1 MNTLKEKKRRVFVVG
16 LDGATFDIIIPMI
29 EKGKLPNLAKMM
41 KSGTY
46 GELTST
52 IPPNSSV
59 AWSSFMTGKNP
70 GKHGVYYFLEKKVGS
85 YERPVISSRSI
96 KSRTLWRILSDHD
109 KNVCIV
115 NVPVTYPPEEVNGYL
130 ISGLLAPDK
139 KSNFTYP
146 PSLHMELLKEIGDY
160 PLDHE
165 PEQIWSKGDE
175 IGAYQHA
182 IYATKKVMEATEYL
196 MKRIDWDFFM
206 TVFTITDRF
215 QHVGWKYTLPWFQE
229 KHPGPAN
236 KFGNLIEIAYELA
249 DDLLGKI
256 KASLD
261 EDTILIVLSDH
272 GFGPISYKFYINKW
286 LIDNGF
292 LRLKKGVRFTF
303 SSKRF
308 LTNIL
313 KRSSFIRRSRE
324 VLHAL
329 TRDHPESGG
338 GYALYR
344 LIDWSKTKAF
354 SSFSGG
360 EEIIYINLKRRE
372 PMGIVKPGRE
382 YEELRDDIISR
393 LYNVKDYE
401 GRSIIEKAY
410 KREDIYNG
418 EYLCLAPDIQFVT
431 REMSVHPE
439 SDLFAEK
446 ILVRPE
452 ERPEEYFPAL
462 HRLNGVFLLE
472 GRSVKRNNKLF
483 GTNIIDLAPTILY
496 LLDLPIPKDMDGR
509 PLLECFDMDFTKTP
523 SFSDTVLKPQPDDS
537 DFSYSDLEDQKLK
550 KMLQDLGYLS

>member
-1 MNTLKEKKRRVFVVG
+1 MNSLRKKKTKVVVVG
-16 LDGATFDIIIPMI
+16 LDGATFDIINPMI

-41 KSGTY
+41 ESGVY

-70 GKHGVYYFLEKKVGS
+70 GKHGVYYFLEKKIGS
-85 YERPVISSRSI
+85 YERPAISSRSI

-146 PSLHMELLKEIGDY
+146 PSLHMELLKELGDY

-182 IYATKKVMEATEYL
+182 IYATKKVMDATEYL

-215 QHVGWKYTLPWFQE
+215 QHVGWRYSLPWFKE
-229 KHPGPAN
+229 KDPERAN
-236 KFGNLIEIAYELA
+236 KFGNLIEIAYELV

-286 LIDNGF
+286 LIDNGL
-292 LRLKKGVRFTF
+292 LRLKKGVRFAF
-303 SSKRF
+303 SSKK
-308 LTNIL
+308 LIADIL
-313 KRSSFIRRSRE
+313 KRSSFIKRGRE

-329 TRDHPESGG
+329 TRDHSESSG

-344 LIDWSKTKAF
+344 LIDWSRTKAY
-354 SSFSGG
+354 SSFSSG
-360 EEIIYINLKRRE
+360 EEVIYINLKGRE
-372 PMGIVKPGRE
+372 PMGIVEPGRE
-382 YEELRDDIISR
+382 YEELRDHLISG
-393 LYNVKDYE
+393 LYTLKDYE
-401 GRSIIEKAY
+401 GRRIIEKAY
-410 KREDIYNG
+410 KREDLYSG
-418 EYLCLAPDIQFVT
+418 EYLDLAPDIQFVT
-431 REMSVHPE
+431 KEMSVHPE

-452 ERPEEYFPAL
+452 EMPEEYFPAL
-462 HRLNGVFLLE
+462 HRLNGIFLLE
-472 GRSVKRNNKLF
+472 GRSNKKNNRLF
-483 GTNIIDLAPTILY
+483 GANIIDIAPTILY
-496 LLDLPIPKDMDGR
+496 LLDLPIPRDMDGR
-509 PLLECFDMDFTKTP
+509 PLLECFDMDLTKTP
-523 SFSDTVLKPQPDDS
+523 SFRDADLYPKPDNP